1 MSSTVDLSV
10 LCWDHP
16 RCTSP
21 VSAAAQEWQRL
32 HPGVRISVTA
42 RPLASFND
50 QPLTEIAG
58 SADLLFIDHPMVGSV
73 ARTQALLPLGDL
85 VDVDVLDALAG
96 DAIGASHASYL
107 WDDRQWATAVDAAC
121 QVAVL
126 DGERAGALFDSAPRS
141 WDDVLEVARDAPGAV
156 GIPLYPSDAVLSLL
170 SITANLRASGESSGE
185 SSGGFWS
192 LEAVYILSELVRSV
206 SPRCFDL
213 NPPRMLDLMSAGAA
227 DDAPVY
233 APLLFGYTNYQ
244 RPTAPGRRLTF
255 VDVPS
260 AGAQPVGAVLGGAG
274 LAVSAY
280 GRHPEEAAR
289 FAAWLAGAD
298 AQRTIVLPHDGQPG
312 SRSVWHDPDADAVVG
327 GFFSGTRAT
336 IENAHLRPR
345 DAWWPAYQEVA
356 GLALV
361 DLLRAGAPPSTIHD
375 DLTRLLDGA
384 RTEET
389 VQ

>member
-1 MSSTVDLSV
+1 MSSSVELSV

-21 VSAAAQEWQRL
+21 VSAAAQEWHRL
-32 HPGVRISVTA
+32 NPDVRISVTA

-50 QPLTEIAG
+50 QPVAEIAG

-73 ARTQALLPLGDL
+73 AETRALLPLGDL
-85 VDVDVLDALAG
+85 VDDDVLGALSE
-96 DAIGASHASYL
+96 DSIGGSHASYL
-107 WDDRQWATAVDAAC
+107 WDGGQWATAVDAAC

-126 DGERAGALFDSAPRS
+126 DGARAGTLVGSAPRS
-141 WDDVLEVARDAPGAV
+141 WDDVLELARNSPGVV

-170 SITANLRASGESSGE
+170 SITANLRASGEASD
-185 SSGGFWS
+185 GFWS

-213 NPPRMLDLMSAGAA
+213 NPPRLLDLMSAGAA

-244 RPTAPGRRLTF
+244 RPTATGRRLTF

-260 AGAQPVGAVLGGAG
+260 VGAQPAGAVLGGAG

-298 AQRTIVLPHDGQPG
+298 AQRSIVLPADGQPG
-312 SRSVWHDPDADAVVG
+312 SRSVWHDHDADAVVG

-336 IENAHLRPR
+336 IENSHLRPR
-345 DAWWPAYQEVA
+345 DSWWPAYQEAA

-361 DLLRAGAPPSTIHD
+361 DLLRTGASASAIHS
-375 DLTRLLDGA
+375 DLTRLLDAA

>member
-1 MSSTVDLSV
+1 MSSSVELSV

-21 VSAAAQEWQRL
+21 VSAAAQEWHRL
-32 HPGVRISVTA
+32 NPDVRISVTA

-50 QPLTEIAG
+50 QPVAEIAG

-73 ARTQALLPLGDL
+73 AQTRALLPLGDL
-85 VDVDVLDALAG
+85 VGEDVLDALED
-96 DAIGASHASYL
+96 DAIGGSHASYL
-107 WDDRQWATAVDAAC
+107 WDGAQWATAVDAAC

-126 DGERAGALFDSAPRS
+126 DDARAATLFDSAPRS
-141 WDDVLEVARDAPGAV
+141 WDDVLEIARDEPGSV

-170 SITANLRASGESSGE
+170 SITANLRASGESTDD
-185 SSGGFWS
+185 FWS
-192 LEAVYILSELVRSV
+192 LEAVHILTELVRSV
-206 SPRCFDL
+206 DPRCFDL
-213 NPPRMLDLMSAGAA
+213 NPPRLLDLMSDGAA
-227 DDAPVY
+227 AGAPVY

-244 RPTAPGRRLTF
+244 RPTASRRRLTF

-260 AGAQPVGAVLGGAG
+260 VGAQPVGAVLGGAG

-280 GRHPEEAAR
+280 GQHPEEAAR
-289 FAAWLAGAD
+289 FAAWLAGPE
-298 AQRTIVLPHDGQPG
+298 AQRAIVLPNDGQPG

-327 GFFSGTRAT
+327 GFFSGTLAT
-336 IENAHLRPR
+336 IENSHLRPR
-345 DAWWPAYQEVA
+345 NPWWPAYQEAA

-361 DLLRAGAPPSTIHD
+361 DLLRNGAAPTAIHD
-375 DLTRLLDGA
+375 DLTRLLDGM

>member
-32 HPGVRISVTA
+32 HPEVRISVTA

-50 QPLTEIAG
+50 QPIDEIAG

-73 ARTQALLPLGDL
+73 ARTRALLPLGDL
-85 VDVDVLDALAG
+85 VGDDVLGALAD

-107 WDDRQWATAVDAAC
+107 WNGAQWATAVDAAC

-126 DGERAGALFDSAPRS
+126 DGARVGTLFESAPRS
-141 WDDVLEVARDAPGAV
+141 WDDVLELARNAPGAV
-156 GIPLYPSDAVLSLL
+156 AIPLYPSDAVLSLL
-170 SITANLRASGESSGE
+170 SITANLRASGDDP
-185 SSGGFWS
+185 GGFWS
-192 LEAVYILSELVRSV
+192 MEAVYILTELVRAV
-206 SPRCFDL
+206 SPRCFAL
-213 NPPRMLDLMSAGAA
+213 NPPRLLDLMSAGTA
-227 DDAPVY
+227 DDVPVY

-260 AGAQPVGAVLGGAG
+260 VGPQPAGAVLGGAG

-289 FAAWLAGAD
+289 FAAWLAGTD
-298 AQRTIVLPHDGQPG
+298 AQRTVVLPHGGQPG

-336 IENAHLRPR
+336 IENSHLRPR
-345 DAWWPAYQEVA
+345 DPWWPAYQEAA

-361 DLLRAGAPPSTIHD
+361 DLLRAGASASAIHRE
-375 DLTRLLDGA
+375 LTRLLDEA

>member
-1 MSSTVDLSV
+1 MSSSVDLSV

-21 VSAAAQEWQRL
+21 VSAAAREWQRRN
-32 HPGVRISVTA
+32 PDVRISVTA

-50 QPLTEIAG
+50 QPINEIAG

-73 ARTQALLPLGDL
+73 AQTRALLPLGEL
-85 VDVDVLDALAG
+85 VGDDVLAVLAA

-107 WDDRQWATAVDAAC
+107 WDGAQWATAVDAAC

-126 DGERAGALFDSAPRS
+126 DDARAGALFESAPRS
-141 WDDVLEVARDAPGAV
+141 WDDVLELARNAPGAV
-156 GIPLYPSDAVLSLL
+156 AIPLYPSDAVLSLL
-170 SITANLRASGESSGE
+170 SITANLRANGEDTD
-185 SSGGFWS
+185 GFWS
-192 LEAVYILSELVRSV
+192 REAVYILSELVRSV
-206 SPRCFDL
+206 GPRCFDL
-213 NPPRMLDLMSAGAA
+213 NPPRLLDLMSAGRA

-244 RPTAPGRRLTF
+244 RPTASGRRLTF

-260 AGAQPVGAVLGGAG
+260 VGTQPVGAVLGGAG

-289 FAAWLAGAD
+289 FAAWLAGTD

-312 SRSVWHDPDADAVVG
+312 SRSVWHDPDADAVAG

-336 IENAHLRPR
+336 MENSHLRPR
-345 DAWWPAYQEVA
+345 DAWWPAYQEAA
-356 GLALV
+356 GIALV
-361 DLLRAGAPPSTIHD
+361 DLLRTGAPPTAIHEH
-375 DLTRLLDGA
+375 LTRLLDGTRNSKEIA
-384 RTEET
+384 
-389 VQ
+389 Q

>member
-21 VSAAAQEWQRL
+21 VTAAAQEWQRL
-32 HPGVRISVTA
+32 HPHVRISVTA

-50 QPLTEIAG
+50 QPVTEIAG

-73 ARTQALLPLGDL
+73 AQTGALLPLGDL
-85 VDVDVLDALAG
+85 VGVDVLDALED
-96 DAIGASHASYL
+96 DAIGASHASYR
-107 WDDRQWATAVDAAC
+107 WDGAAVGDRGRRGVPGRGIRRRARRGPVRLGAA
-121 QVAVL
+121 QL
-126 DGERAGALFDSAPRS
+126 GRRPRAGPQRTG
-141 WDDVLEVARDAPGAV
+141 RR

-170 SITANLRASGESSGE
+170 SITANLRATGESTDD
-185 SSGGFWS
+185 FWS
-192 LEAVYILSELVRSV
+192 REAVYILCELVRSV
-206 SPRCFDL
+206 DPRCFDL
-213 NPPRMLDLMSAGAA
+213 NPPRLLDLMSDGAA
-227 DDAPVY
+227 ADAPVY

-244 RPTAPGRRLTF
+244 RPTASGRRLTF

-289 FAAWLAGAD
+289 FAAWLAGPE
-298 AQRTIVLPHDGQPG
+298 AQRAIVLPNDGQPG

-327 GFFSGTRAT
+327 GFFSGTLAT
-336 IENAHLRPR
+336 IENSHLRPR
-345 DAWWPAYQEVA
+345 NPWWPAYQEAA

-361 DLLRAGAPPSTIHD
+361 DLLRNGAAPTAIHD
-375 DLTRLLDGA
+375 DLTRLLDGM

>member
-1 MSSTVDLSV
+1 MSSTVDLTV

-21 VSAAAQEWQRL
+21 VAAAAQEWQRL
-32 HPGVRISVTA
+32 HPDVRISVTA

-50 QPLTEIAG
+50 QPVTEIAG

-73 ARTQALLPLGDL
+73 EQTRALLPLGDL
-85 VDVDVLDALAG
+85 VGDDVLGALAD

-107 WDDRQWATAVDAAC
+107 WNGQQWATAVDAAC

-126 DGERAGALFDSAPRS
+126 DGARAGTLFDSPPRS
-141 WDDVLEVARDAPGAV
+141 WEDVLELARNAPGAV
-156 GIPLYPSDAVLSLL
+156 AIPLYPSDAVLSLL
-170 SITANLRASGESSGE
+170 SITANLRAHGQTSD
-185 SSGGFWS
+185 GFWS
-192 LEAVYILSELVRSV
+192 LEAVYILCELVRSV
-206 SPRCFDL
+206 NPRCFDL
-213 NPPRMLDLMSAGAA
+213 NPPRLLDLMSAGAA

-244 RPTAPGRRLTF
+244 RATAPGRRLTF

-260 AGAQPVGAVLGGAG
+260 VGAQPVGAVLGGAG

-280 GRHPEEAAR
+280 GRHPEEAAG

-298 AQRTIVLPHDGQPG
+298 AQRDIVLPHDGQPG
-312 SRSVWHDPDADAVVG
+312 SRSVWRDPDADAVVG

-336 IENAHLRPR
+336 IENSHLRPR
-345 DAWWPAYQEVA
+345 GPWWPAYQEAA
-356 GLALV
+356 GIALV
-361 DLLRAGAPPSTIHD
+361 DLLRADASPTAIHQ
-375 DLTRLLDGA
+375 DLTRLLDGT